1 MSVKNLNKQPKAP
14 IAKAAATA
22 TGDQP
27 LMSAPVAATIPIDP
41 PPPSRIEL
49 AARTHIYVGQL
60 DKVMNIVTDQF
71 MTLPALA
78 RRISEHGD
86 DIAETVATLLNES
99 RGLNKVDTITFRP
112 GKPQFVEDEQGTVYY
127 NMWAPANVQ
136 AMEGDVTPF
145 VKHLGLIFDQDQVAV
160 NFMLNFM
167 AHMLQKPD
175 VKLMCAPLIIGGQ
188 GIGKS
193 MLGEFFARLVGEH
206 NTAFIDLN
214 DLSSQ
219 FNGWARSHLIIVNEF
234 SSSASKTVRAL
245 LKGLITSPTI
255 SLNQKN
261 ISAIQIA
268 NLANLLMFSNDP
280 AALPMER
287 DDRRYFAW
295 ISRAKRQP
303 QEYYAKL
310 AAWMQGEGA
319 AHTLHFLLSRDLSGF
334 NPNAAPPTNASRE
347 ALIHEAMS
355 DQHQMLLE
363 LFEAGQPPFATDL
376 VVTSDVAEF
385 MNTQRGPRY
394 TVRHVASF
402 LQQIGAAA
410 LGQCRITDADGTV
423 RKPRIWAV
431 ANTDNWV
438 GRQES
443 DVARA
448 YRKPGL
454 PMPAPAGI
462 SGLDRP
468 RPAQRRDDHD
478 DLGWVT
484 PQL

>member
-1 MSVKNLNKQPKAP
+1 MEQNTPNDQPLSP
-14 IAKAAATA
+14 VAKAAKTF
-22 TGDQP
+22 
-27 LMSAPVAATIPIDP
+27 V
-41 PPPSRIEL
+41 
-49 AARTHIYVGQL
+49 YVGQV
-60 DKVMNIVTDQF
+60 DKVFNVTNQQF
-71 MTLPALA
+71 MPLTALA
-78 RRISEHGD
+78 RRICASGD
-86 DIAETVATLLNES
+86 DVADTVAALLHNE
-99 RGLNKVDTITFRP
+99 RGLVKVDTVAFAP
-112 GKPQFVEDEQGTVYY
+112 GKDTIFEDEHGNECVNLWTKVELS
-127 NMWAPANVQ
+127 PV
-136 AMEGDVTPF
+136 EGDTAPF
-145 VKHLGLIFDQDQVAV
+145 IRHLNLIFDQDETAV
-160 NFMLNFM
+160 NFMLDFM
-167 AHMLQKPD
+167 AHMLQKPT

-193 MLGEFFARLVGEH
+193 MLGEFFACLVGER
-206 NTAFIDLN
+206 NTTFIDLN

-219 FNGWARSHLIIVNEF
+219 FNGYARAHLIIVNEF

-261 ISAIQIA
+261 IAAIQIA
-268 NLANLLMFSNDP
+268 NHANLMMFSNDP
-280 AALPMER
+280 AALPLER

-303 QEYYAKL
+303 PEYYAEL
-310 AAWMQGEGA
+310 AAWMKGDGA
-319 AHTLHFLLSRDLSGF
+319 AHTLHYLLNRDLSGF

-385 MNTQRGPRY
+385 MNTLRGPRF

-410 LGQCRITDADGTV
+410 LGQCRITDADGAV

-431 ANTDNWV
+431 ANTEGWV

-443 DVARA
+443 EIARA

-454 PMPAPAGI
+454 PTLGAAPIGSSSG

-468 RPAQRRDDHD
+468 RPCYSRDASD
-478 DLGWVT
+478 DDSWVT